1 MKNQKKIELDALKD
15 IVESAFGAD
24 IMTPNRDR
32 VNVNA
37 RRSFSNILI
46 GIDFS
51 LSEIGRYLGK
61 DHATIIHYRNTFD
74 GIMISDKPFK
84 KIHTDSAE
92 AFLRCSALMEQVD
105 DCPTSD
111 SSLHFWTDLQKVD
124 ELLRIDASM
133 YCNLGTDSSDSERS
147 EVKKNSQSIYRAI
160 KKIDPASG
168 GIFMYDIDKV

>member
-111 SSLHFWTDLQKVD
+111 SSLHFLLKENNQLTC
-124 ELLRIDASM
+124 EL
-133 YCNLGTDSSDSERS
+133 E
-147 EVKKNSQSIYRAI
+147 KYRAEVESLREDRCRMNDI
-160 KKIDPASG
+160 FNTVSQRTPHGSEEKINAKLNTWFNGLHS
-168 GIFMYDIDKV
+168 